1 VPLNEPSNAATR
13 PAKITDVVRST
24 LTALHQRRGRA
35 VPAAPCTAGRRT
47 RLVVRV
53 ATTLP
58 VPVAVWRVLGAAVVP
73 AVAVNDA
80 RAGTTGGPGR
90 RLVRAGVLEA
100 PEVQP
105 AKVRLF
111 TAPRAFRFPL

>member
-1 VPLNEPSNAATR
+1 M
-13 PAKITDVVRST
+13 
-24 LTALHQRRGRA
+24 
-35 VPAAPCTAGRRT
+35 
-47 RLVVRV
+47 
-53 ATTLP
+53 P